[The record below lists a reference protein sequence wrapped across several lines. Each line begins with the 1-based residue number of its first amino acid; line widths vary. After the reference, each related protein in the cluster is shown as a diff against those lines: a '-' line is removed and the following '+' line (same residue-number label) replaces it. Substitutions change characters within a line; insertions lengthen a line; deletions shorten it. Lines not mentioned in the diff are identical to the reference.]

1 MAKDE
6 KKPDSKADAKAVPE
20 AAAPK
25 KGGGMKMIGAV
36 GVVVIAQVVITAG
49 AFMMLGPKKSVA
61 QVDTHAL
68 VKDDSASSVEITII
82 PDKDGKF
89 PNMMSGSLWVWSAEI
104 VVQVKQRNSEA
115 VENTLAQRQAEI
127 KEEVSRIFA
136 RAQLSQ
142 LKEPERQTL
151 NRQLSSALTKI
162 FGSDEKGES
171 LIDRVLIPR
180 CIGAQL

>member
-6 KKPDSKADAKAVPE
+6 KKPDAKADAKAAPE
-20 AAAPK
+20 APAPK
-25 KGGGMKMIGAV
+25 KGGMKMIGAV
-36 GVVVIAQVVITAG
+36 GVVVVAQVLITAG
-49 AFMMLGPKKSVA
+49 AFIMLGPKKTVA
-61 QVDTHAL
+61 KVDEHAL

-104 VVQVKQRNSEA
+104 VVQVKQRNVEA

-127 KEEVSRIFA
+127 KEEVARIFA

-151 NRQLSSALTKI
+151 NRQLNGVLTKI
-162 FGSDEKGES
+162 FGTDEKGES